1 MQDILDNVRPDISP
15 LYHKIQHDIDIIHSN
30 LSQDI
35 SKIEKTLDSK
45 LISQQKDFQDEMSE
59 WLQHET
65 KTLFSQITNKSD
77 KLTQECIN
85 TLTKTLTE
93 SIQNAIKEKLE
104 NLKSEIDLKD
114 FVDSIKSDK
123 ALIERIKQDSIQ
135 KITNELLNNK
145 DAMLNEAQSKI
156 STQLY
161 EYLKN
166 KINLDSIT
174 KSIINNSISKIST
187 AQIKNEIT
195 TQINQT
201 TQNLLNIEPIK
212 QEMQNKLKDIN
223 TYINTKKDDFNKSL
237 TTLISI
243 LKSDSTNKLQDIAND
258 LISHIDSLKIESNTN
273 LTNFKSSLE
282 TLLLELKE
290 DNKEALDSIKQDLIT
305 QKEQI
310 IADFNESLKNST
322 PQIITQA
329 IENITN
335 HITQNEN
342 YMLDIK
348 TSVIAKGYEYIKEF
362 EDYLKE
368 AIIKSVAEY
377 MIGNVTNEQIKDIM
391 LKDERVVK
399 ILKDSSYD
407 STKDILNHA
416 LMKDFV
422 ISALKEKAK
431 EILSNDELLRAE
443 AEAQAHILYMRA
455 QSELQTIGEV
465 LDKLQNSYDIQH
477 KLDILLEKEKLFQ
490 EALANAKKELENEL
504 KAELP
509 KIDTKIEDAIKAYD
523 KAQDSETDAK
533 IKTLQT
539 EILALMQTLQDELDL
554 ITNDTTNADG
564 IAKIKEQ
571 LKDIE
576 TKLAEQEAIN
586 TKQDTQIEANTKLN
600 EAQEEKDKD
609 LESKLDKVEKDLQ
622 DSINN
627 PQKPTG
633 SNNKYLQWN

>member
-1 MQDILDNVRPDISP
+1 M
-15 LYHKIQHDIDIIHSN
+15 
-30 LSQDI
+30 
-35 SKIEKTLDSK
+35 
-45 LISQQKDFQDEMSE
+45 
-59 WLQHET
+59 
-65 KTLFSQITNKSD
+65 
-77 KLTQECIN
+77 
-85 TLTKTLTE
+85 
-93 SIQNAIKEKLE
+93 
-104 NLKSEIDLKD
+104 
-114 FVDSIKSDK
+114 
-123 ALIERIKQDSIQ
+123 
-135 KITNELLNNK
+135 
-145 DAMLNEAQSKI
+145 
-156 STQLY
+156 
-161 EYLKN
+161 
-166 KINLDSIT
+166 
-174 KSIINNSISKIST
+174 
-187 AQIKNEIT
+187 
-195 TQINQT
+195 
-201 TQNLLNIEPIK
+201 
-212 QEMQNKLKDIN
+212 
-223 TYINTKKDDFNKSL
+223 
-237 TTLISI
+237 
-243 LKSDSTNKLQDIAND
+243 
-258 LISHIDSLKIESNTN
+258 
-273 LTNFKSSLE
+273 
-282 TLLLELKE
+282 LELKE

-431 EILSNDELLRAE
+431 EILTNDELLRAE

-539 EILALMQTLQDELDL
+539 ELLALMQTLQDELDL
-554 ITNDTTNADG
+554 ITNDTANADG